1 MNQLNYWTR
10 TEDEGK
16 AVLNKKLVGIVGD
29 KVVYTEVEAKAT
41 IQSFDPANVKKPQF
55 DNWNNFVAEWRNKN
69 NLSMQSIEQM
79 SFAWVWMV
87 SENAFVSSAIQGI
100 AISMAFALVVLIG
113 ATMNILLAFYAIFAV
128 AYIVVT
134 VVSIMVL
141 KEW

>member
-1 MNQLNYWTR
+1 
-10 TEDEGK
+10 
-16 AVLNKKLVGIVGD
+16 
-29 KVVYTEVEAKAT
+29 
-41 IQSFDPANVKKPQF
+41 
-55 DNWNNFVAEWRNKN
+55 
-69 NLSMQSIEQM
+69 M